1 MLGSDPAVLGGP
13 DLLHQI
19 SQVPYLSADSL
30 GFLLELPVCLLQLG
44 ALGVQRLLLGAFLL
58 PVPRRCRLVLLHL
71 LLFLMHHFRSIRVGS
86 GVGFGSGGA
95 CRLQRGFGDPAVA
108 VRRVAATRSQHDVGW
123 SQHDFGGLDHTHLA
137 AQFKRVAGIQRLG
150 LDLHGLLKV
159 EGQRSAERE

>member
-1 MLGSDPAVLGGP
+1 MSTSPVLEWMKECLSLTGPDGVLGSDPAVLGGP

-95 CRLQRGFGDPAVA
+95 CRPRRGFGDPAVA
-108 VRRVAATRSQHDVGW
+108 VRRVAARLFRSIRVG
-123 SQHDFGGLDHTHLA
+123 SGVGFGSGGACRPRRGFGDPT
-137 AQFKRVAGIQRLG
+137 VA
-150 LDLHGLLKV
+150 V
-159 EGQRSAERE
+159 